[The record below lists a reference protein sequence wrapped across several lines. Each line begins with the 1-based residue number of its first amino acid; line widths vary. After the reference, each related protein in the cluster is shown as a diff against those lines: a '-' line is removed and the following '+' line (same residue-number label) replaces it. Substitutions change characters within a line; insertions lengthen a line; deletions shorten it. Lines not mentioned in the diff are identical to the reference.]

1 MKWGISVMSSRIT
14 WFNRELIIYILR
26 STGWIGFLYLVG
38 LIFALP
44 LEMLAIILNGTNEYV
59 EFENLFSCQQM
70 IQFVLVIVIPVL
82 LAIFLF
88 RFLQMKQAS
97 DFIHSLPITRRS
109 IYVHMI
115 GTGIGFMGLP
125 ILLTGSILIL
135 FHSAIDIERLY
146 TITDIWSWMGTTFI
160 LEALIFSVAVLLGM
174 VTGLSAFQGVLTY
187 IFLTLPVGLF
197 VLFAANVKFLIAGFS
212 ADYYLSANMNGI
224 SPLLAATEMEKI
236 TFFSINTLIYSIL
249 TFLFLISSLFLYE
262 RRKLEHVSQA
272 FVYPKIKPVFK
283 FGLTLYMMLFAGLYF
298 SGTTGE
304 PGWIFFGYTVG
315 SLLGYYLGEIVLQKT
330 WRIRVNLKGY
340 VAFIAAVIVLA
351 LIIKIDPLQYK
362 TKIPDEKMISQIYI
376 GDSPLFFED
385 DDTSNNNASNYLK
398 EKENIEAIRLLHQE
412 IIDKGKKVSIGE
424 WNDGQSVFLMYE
436 LKNGKRLAREYHLQ
450 NYDSY
455 MPLLAKIY
463 ESNEYKKMVNQV
475 LNVSAE
481 DVSKIKITASGQ
493 VDKSITIT
501 DRHQLEAAVK
511 ALSEDLNN
519 QSFAQMTSSFG
530 DYASIEILLNNNKTI
545 YMNWDSSY
553 PQFSEWM
560 VSTGQSEQARLMADD
575 ISYIL
580 VAKSDSKIY
589 HTNSES
595 ELAQQIEQQPNR
607 LKIKTASEIETAI
620 DNAQI
625 DWSGEYSAAFYYK
638 ESRDVDIKSF
648 SGEHVPDFIL
658 DHFNEK

>member
-1 MKWGISVMSSRIT
+1 MSSRIT
-14 WFNRELIIYILR
+14 WFNRELIIYIFR

-44 LEMLAIILNGTNEYV
+44 LKMLAIILNGNNEYV
-59 EFENLFSCQQM
+59 EFENLFSCQQK

-146 TITDIWSWMGTTFI
+146 TMTDIWSWMGTTFI

-212 ADYYLSANMNGI
+212 AEYYLSANMKGI

-249 TFLFLISSLFLYE
+249 TSLFLISSLFLYE

-283 FGLTLYMMLFAGLYF
+283 FGLTLCMMLFTGLYF
-298 SGTTGE
+298 SETTGE
-304 PGWIFFGYTVG
+304 SGWIFFGYTVG

-376 GDSPLFFED
+376 GDSPLFFD
-385 DDTSNNNASNYLK
+385 GDDTSNSASTYLK

-501 DRHQLEAAVK
+501 DRHQLAAAVK

-530 DYASIEILLNNNKTI
+530 DYASIEILLKNNKTI

-553 PQFSEWM
+553 SQFSEWM

-580 VAKSDSKIY
+580 VAKSESKIY

-607 LKIKTASEIETAI
+607 LKIKNASEIETAI

-625 DWSGEYSAAFYYK
+625 DWSGEYLAAFYYK

-648 SGEHVPDFIL
+648 SGELVPDFIL
-658 DHFNEK
+658 GHFNEK

>member
-14 WFNRELIIYILR
+14 WFNRELIIYIFR

-44 LEMLAIILNGTNEYV
+44 LEMLAIILNGNNEYV

-109 IYVHMI
+109 IYAHMI

-146 TITDIWSWMGTTFI
+146 TMTDIWSWMGTTFI

-212 ADYYLSANMNGI
+212 AEYYLSANMNGI

-283 FGLTLYMMLFAGLYF
+283 FGLTLCMMLFAGLYF
-298 SGTTGE
+298 SETTGE
-304 PGWIFFGYTVG
+304 PGWIFFGYAVG

-362 TKIPDEKMISQIYI
+362 TKIPDEKMISQIYM
-376 GDSPLFFED
+376 GDSPIFFEG
-385 DDTSNNNASNYLK
+385 DDTSNKASNYLK

-481 DVSKIKITASGQ
+481 DVSKIKVTASGQ

-501 DRHQLEAAVK
+501 DRQQLEAAVK

-530 DYASIEILLNNNKTI
+530 DYASIEILLNDNKTI

-648 SGEHVPDFIL
+648 FGEHVPDFIL
-658 DHFNEK
+658 YHFNEK

>member
-1 MKWGISVMSSRIT
+1 
-14 WFNRELIIYILR
+14 
-26 STGWIGFLYLVG
+26 
-38 LIFALP
+38 
-44 LEMLAIILNGTNEYV
+44 MLAIILNGNNEYV

-97 DFIHSLPITRRS
+97 DFIHSLPITRRR

-146 TITDIWSWMGTTFI
+146 TMTDIWSWMGTTFI

-174 VTGLSAFQGVLTY
+174 VTGLSAFQGLLTY

-283 FGLTLYMMLFAGLYF
+283 FGLTLCMMLFAGLYF
-298 SGTTGE
+298 SETTGE
-304 PGWIFFGYTVG
+304 PGWIFFGYAVG
-315 SLLGYYLGEIVLQKT
+315 SMLGYYLGEMVLQKT

-340 VAFIAAVIVLA
+340 VAFIGAIIVLA

-362 TKIPDEKMISQIYI
+362 AKIPDDKMISQIYI

-385 DDTSNNNASNYLK
+385 DDTSNNASNYLE

-475 LNVSAE
+475 LNVSAG

-501 DRHQLEAAVK
+501 DRQQLEAAVK

-530 DYASIEILLNNNKTI
+530 DYASIEILLNNDKTI

-553 PQFSEWM
+553 PRFSEWM

-607 LKIKTASEIETAI
+607 LKI
-620 DNAQI
+620 
-625 DWSGEYSAAFYYK
+625 DWNGEYSAAFFYK

>member
-1 MKWGISVMSSRIT
+1 M
-14 WFNRELIIYILR
+14 
-26 STGWIGFLYLVG
+26 
-38 LIFALP
+38 
-44 LEMLAIILNGTNEYV
+44 
-59 EFENLFSCQQM
+59 
-70 IQFVLVIVIPVL
+70 
-82 LAIFLF
+82 
-88 RFLQMKQAS
+88 
-97 DFIHSLPITRRS
+97 D
-109 IYVHMI
+109 
-115 GTGIGFMGLP
+115 
-125 ILLTGSILIL
+125 
-135 FHSAIDIERLY
+135 
-146 TITDIWSWMGTTFI
+146 
-160 LEALIFSVAVLLGM
+160 
-174 VTGLSAFQGVLTY
+174 
-187 IFLTLPVGLF
+187 
-197 VLFAANVKFLIAGFS
+197 
-212 ADYYLSANMNGI
+212 
-224 SPLLAATEMEKI
+224 
-236 TFFSINTLIYSIL
+236 
-249 TFLFLISSLFLYE
+249 
-262 RRKLEHVSQA
+262 
-272 FVYPKIKPVFK
+272 
-283 FGLTLYMMLFAGLYF
+283 
-298 SGTTGE
+298 
-304 PGWIFFGYTVG
+304 FFGYTVG

-340 VAFIAAVIVLA
+340 VAFIAAFIVLA

-376 GDSPLFFED
+376 GDSPIFFEG
-385 DDTSNNNASNYLK
+385 DDTSNNASNYLK

-436 LKNGKRLAREYHLQ
+436 LKNGKRLAREYHLL

-463 ESNEYKKMVNQV
+463 GSNEYKKMVNQV
-475 LNVSAE
+475 LNVSAQ
-481 DVSKIKITASGQ
+481 DVSEIKITASGQ

-501 DRHQLEAAVK
+501 DRQQLEAAVK

-530 DYASIEILLNNNKTI
+530 DYASIEILLNDNKTI
-545 YMNWDSSY
+545 YMNGDSSY

-560 VSTGQSEQARLMADD
+560 VSTGQSEQALLMADD